1 MAAEF
6 GRRAA
11 EWLWYAE
18 GLPGELARAVLWPA
32 EALMRA
38 AVARRGQ
45 RYDRAQRERSL
56 PAMALP
62 ALSVGNLT
70 VGGTGKTPVAAWFAA
85 RLRERGAQPALVM
98 RGYGDDEWR
107 VHQLLNPTGQVV
119 RNPDRVQ
126 GTATAA
132 AAGADCVVLDDAFQ
146 HRRARRVAD
155 VVLVSADRFHSTVR
169 LLPAGPYR
177 EPLAALQRATAVVV
191 TVKAAGQ
198 ERVDRVLQAVKRA
211 APQVGVAVLRLVPG
225 PLCQLVSSGPD
236 GGQTPGTHVIQA
248 AENSQERG
256 PVMLV
261 SAIADPRAFETQMRG
276 CGLDVR
282 AHLAFGDHHTFTAD
296 NVATVLARVAQQTGP
311 AGTTPPTR
319 VVCTLKD
326 AVKLSPLWPRVGPAL
341 WYVSQHVAVE
351 RGAALLDQQVE
362 RVITARDPA
371 VPPPG

>member
-1 MAAEF
+1 MAAEL

-11 EWLWYAE
+11 EWLWYAD
-18 GLPGELARAVLWPA
+18 GLPVELARAVLWPA
-32 EALMRA
+32 EALMQV

-45 RYDRAQRERSL
+45 HFDHALREGRL

-85 RLRERGAQPALVM
+85 RLRERGAKPALVM

-107 VHQLLNPTGQVV
+107 VHQVLNPAVPV
-119 RNPDRVQ
+119 LRNPDRVQ
-126 GTATAA
+126 GTVEAA
-132 AAGADCVVLDDAFQ
+132 RAGADCAVLDDAFQ
-146 HRRARRVAD
+146 HRRACRVAD
-155 VVLVSADRFHSTVR
+155 VVLLSADRFGPTVR
-169 LLPAGPYR
+169 LLPTGPYR
-177 EPLAALQRATAVVV
+177 EPLSALQRATAIVL

-198 ERVDRVLQAVKRA
+198 EQVDRVLEAVQRA
-211 APQVGVAVLRLVPG
+211 APEVGVAVLRLLPG
-225 PLCQLVSSGPD
+225 PLRQLSVSGSD
-236 GGQTPGTHVIQA
+236 GGLASVASSPPDTVHSHEP
-248 AENSQERG
+248 G
-256 PVMLV
+256 PVVLV
-261 SAIADPRAFETQMRG
+261 SAIADPQAFETQVRG

-282 AHLAFGDHHTFTAD
+282 AHLTFGDHHTFTPAD
-296 NVATVLARVAQQTGP
+296 VATVLARAALQRGG
-311 AGTTPPTR
+311 AGITPSVR

-362 RVITARDPA
+362 RVIIARDAA

>member
-1 MAAEF
+1 MAAEL

-11 EWLWYAE
+11 EWLWYAD
-18 GLPGELARAVLWPA
+18 GLPSELARTVLWPA
-32 EALMRA
+32 EALMRL

-45 RYDRAQRERSL
+45 RYDRAQREGSL

-85 RLRERGAQPALVM
+85 RLRERGAHPALVM

-107 VHQLLNPTGQVV
+107 VHQVLNPAVQVL
-119 RNPDRVQ
+119 RNPDRVH
-126 GTATAA
+126 GTEEAA
-132 AAGADCVVLDDAFQ
+132 RAGADCVVLDDAFQ

-155 VVLVSADRFHSTVR
+155 VVLVSADRFDSAVR

-177 EPLAALQRATAVVV
+177 EPLAALQRATAIVV
-191 TVKAAGQ
+191 TVKAAGLEQ
-198 ERVDRVLQAVKRA
+198 VDRVLQVVQRA
-211 APQVGVAVLRLVPG
+211 APEVGVAVLRLVPG
-225 PLCQLVSSGPD
+225 ALCQLSSSDPHD
-236 GGQTPGTHVIQA
+236 GLAPVAGSPPATEGNP
-248 AENSQERG
+248 ERG
-256 PVMLV
+256 PVVLL
-261 SAIADPRAFETQMRG
+261 SAIADPQAFETQMRG

-282 AHLAFGDHHTFTAD
+282 AHLAFGDHHTFTAAD
-296 NVATVLARVAQQTGP
+296 VETVLARTAQQAGS
-311 AGTTPPTR
+311 AGTTPPMR

-362 RVITARDPA
+362 RVITARDTA

>member
-1 MAAEF
+1 MAPEL

-11 EWLWYAE
+11 EWLWYAD

-32 EALMRA
+32 EALMRG
-38 AVARRGQ
+38 AVAQRRQ
-45 RYDRAQRERSL
+45 RYDRALQRGTL

-85 RLRERGAQPALVM
+85 RLQERGAHPALVM

-107 VHQLLNPTGQVV
+107 VHSVLNPTVPV
-119 RNPDRVQ
+119 LRNPDRVL
-126 GTATAA
+126 GTAQAA
-132 AAGADCVVLDDAFQ
+132 AGGADCVVLDDAFQ

-155 VVLVSADRFHSTVR
+155 VVLLSADRFAGAVR

-177 EPLAALQRATAVVV
+177 EPLTALQRATAIVV
-191 TVKAAGQ
+191 TVKAASQ
-198 ERVDRVLQAVKRA
+198 EQVDRVLQAVQRA
-211 APQVGVAVLRLVPG
+211 APDVGVAVLRLEPG
-225 PLCQLVSSGPD
+225 PLRQLASSHPD
-236 GGQTPGTHVIQA
+236 GEPAALPGTA
-248 AENSQERG
+248 TLAENKPDDG
-256 PVMLV
+256 PVVLV
-261 SAIADPRAFETQMRG
+261 TAVADPQAFESQMRA
-276 CGLDVR
+276 CGYDVR
-282 AHLAFGDHHTFTAD
+282 SHLTYGDHHTFTATD
-296 NVATVLARVAQQTGP
+296 IATVLARTAPTGGP
-311 AGTTPPTR
+311 AGITPATR

-326 AVKLSPLWPRVGPAL
+326 AVKLAPLWPRVGPPL

-362 RVITARDPA
+362 RVITARDTA